1 MAKKTY
7 LCPMLTRFRTLATI
21 VALCIALGCN
31 QHSREDG
38 HTFEFVA
45 YAPEY
50 ASGFAIDCDTE
61 DNTLIRVTRPWQGKQ
76 PKEQTLAIFQSKE
89 SAADYHGQHIVGH
102 AQRVVCMSSSYIAM
116 LDAIGRADAVVGVSG
131 KQYIFNTAISTNPD
145 IKDIGYDS
153 NIDYEALLAL
163 RPDVV
168 LMYGITSEEST
179 VTAKLR
185 ELQIPYLYLG
195 DYTEQSPLGKAEWVV
210 VIGEIVGCRAYAE
223 QIFADIVARYETIK
237 ASVATTCKPK
247 VMFNLPYQDVWY
259 MPSDDSYIVRLVED
273 AGGEYIYKGNN
284 PTGGSRGISL
294 EEALILVNRADIWLN
309 PSQVLSLEELRAVA
323 PHFAGSTVVREGKVY
338 NNNRIRTQ
346 YGGSDFW
353 ESAIVR
359 PDVVLRDLAAIIGG
373 EQSDLYYHHK
383 LK

>member
-1 MAKKTY
+1 
-7 LCPMLTRFRTLATI
+7 MLSRFRILI
-21 VALCIALGCN
+21 GIIALFVAIGCN
-31 QHSREDG
+31 HRAAEED
-38 HTFEFVA
+38 HIFDIVS
-45 YAPEY
+45 YSPHN
-50 ASGFAIDCDTE
+50 ASGFVIESDRE
-61 DNTLIRVTRPWQGKQ
+61 HNILIRVTRPWQGKA
-76 PKEQTLAIFQSKE
+76 PTEQRLAIFQSE
-89 SAADYHGQHIVGH
+89 EEASHYRGQHIVGH
-102 AQRVVCMSSSYIAM
+102 AKRIVCMSSSYIAM
-116 LDAIGRADAVVGVSG
+116 LDAIDRADAVVGVSG
-131 KQYIFNTAISTNPD
+131 KQYIFNSTIGTNPN

-163 RPDVV
+163 RPDIV
-168 LMYGITSEEST
+168 LMYGITSEDSI

-185 ELQIPYLYLG
+185 ELKIPYLYLG

-210 VIGEIVGCRAYAE
+210 VIGEIVGCRDYAE
-223 QIFADIVARYETIK
+223 QIFNDIVERYNAIK
-237 ASVATTCKPK
+237 SSIATTDRPK

-273 AGGEYIYKGNN
+273 AGGEYIYKGLN
-284 PTGGSRGISL
+284 PSGGSRGISL

-309 PSQVLSLEELRAVA
+309 PSQVLTLDELRAVA
-323 PHFAGSTVVREGKVY
+323 PHFASSKVVRSGKVY

-359 PDVVLRDLAAIIGG
+359 PDVVLRDLAAILGDNDT
-373 EQSDLYYHHK
+373 DLYYHHK